1 MKNRIIKYIICL
13 SISMSGLYS
22 QDTRDNSTFKGNKNV
37 ISKEYNKA
45 EINYRKALSNSEKET
60 KASHNLGNVLF
71 ENNNYDEAIQ
81 EYFKTQKNSDIDL
94 EKHSAFHNL
103 GNSYMKKKD
112 YGQAVESYKNALR
125 NNPEDDETRYNYAI
139 AKKFLEGDKRNKS
152 QNNNKDSEESKEDK
166 SEEKDEN
173 QEKENNNEEKQESKN
188 EKPNDQKDEEEKG
201 GGLSKQQM
209 ENLLEAINNIE
220 NDVNKK
226 VNANKKKVKTSKKSE
241 KDW

>member
-1 MKNRIIKYIICL
+1 MKNRILKYIICSFL
-13 SISMSGLYS
+13 AISGLYS
-22 QDTRDNSTFKGNKNV
+22 QSTRDNSTFKGNKNV
-37 ISKEYNKA
+37 ISKKYNKA
-45 EINYRKALSNSEKET
+45 EVNYRKALSESEKET
-60 KASHNLGNVLF
+60 RASHNLGNVLF

-81 EYFKTQKNSDIDL
+81 EYFKTQKNSEIDL

-112 YGQAVESYKNALR
+112 YAQAVDSYKNALR
-125 NNPEDDETRYNYAI
+125 NNPEDNETRYNYAI

-152 QNNNKDSEESKEDK
+152 QNNNKES
-166 SEEKDEN
+166 EN
-173 QEKENNNEEKQESKN
+173 Q
-188 EKPNDQKDEEEKG
+188 KPNDQKDQKEKG

>member
-1 MKNRIIKYIICL
+1 MKSRILKYIVCLFL
-13 SISMSGLYS
+13 SISGLYS
-22 QDTRDNSTFKGNKNV
+22 QDSRDNSTFKGNKNV

-45 EINYRKALSNSEKET
+45 EINYRKAISNSEKET
-60 KASHNLGNVLF
+60 RASHNLGNVLF
-71 ENNNYDEAIQ
+71 ENSNYDEAIQ

-112 YGQAVESYKNALR
+112 YAQAVDSYKNALR

-166 SEEKDEN
+166 SEEKEKN
-173 QEKENNNEEKQESKN
+173 EEKENDNEDKDESKN
-188 EKPNDQKDEEEKG
+188 QKPNDQNEENEKG

>member
-1 MKNRIIKYIICL
+1 MKSRILKYIICFFL
-13 SISMSGLYS
+13 SISALYS
-22 QDTRDNSTFKGNKNV
+22 QDARHNSTFKGNQNV
-37 ISKEYNKA
+37 ISKKYNKA
-45 EINYRKALSNSEKET
+45 EVNYRKALSNSEKET

-81 EYFKTQKNSDIDL
+81 EYFKTQKNSDINL

-103 GNSYMKKKD
+103 GNSYMRKKD
-112 YGQAVESYKNALR
+112 YAQAVDSYKNALR

-152 QNNNKDSEESKEDK
+152 QNNNKDSKESKEDK
-166 SEEKDEN
+166 SEEKDKD
-173 QEKENNNEEKQESKN
+173 QEKENNDQEKQQSEN
-188 EKPNDQKDEEEKG
+188 QKPNDQKDEQEKG

-226 VNANKKKVKTSKKSE
+226 VNANKKKVQTSKKSE

>member
-125 NNPEDDETRYNYAI
+125 NNPGDDETRYNYAI

-166 SEEKDEN
+166 SEEKDKD
-173 QEKENNNEEKQESKN
+173 QEKENDNQEEEESKN
-188 EKPNDQKDEEEKG
+188 QKPNDQKDNEEKG

-226 VNANKKKVKTSKKSE
+226 VNANKKKIKTSKKSE